1 MSHRARHK
9 INTNI
14 GVRRTE
20 RDIYKKTN
28 MALCCLAYVS
38 RFWSNIQR
46 YSATLALKQER
57 VQKMVFH
64 PTVACCQGQFVT
76 NWNASEK
83 SPTNPKYYK
92 SKVKVTTCRKVKA
105 KKYRSNLIFPV
116 SLILCF
122 FRVIV
127 VYFFYLSAPP
137 GVLLALTESFVYYL
151 SGVWSPSLLCNQLR
165 RI

>member
-1 MSHRARHK
+1 MFSLLPFFQFKLEFKRLKLWHRARHK
-9 INTNI
+9 LNI
-14 GVRRTE
+14 PTLVSGEQKGKLT
-20 RDIYKKTN
+20 KPN
-28 MALCCLAYVS
+28 MDLLLSLSLAYVS
-38 RFWSNIQR
+38 RFWSYIQR

-105 KKYRSNLIFPV
+105 KKYRSNLLFPV

-127 VYFFYLSAPP
+127 V
-137 GVLLALTESFVYYL
+137 
-151 SGVWSPSLLCNQLR
+151 
-165 RI
+165 